1 MSVHRD
7 PELFLNVIESAQ
19 RRRGTEE
26 MRDAKV
32 VTNDRKAEVEPRHFG
47 FAPRETHPYDC
58 KSAVTGY

>member
-1 MSVHRD
+1 
-7 PELFLNVIESAQ
+7 
-19 RRRGTEE
+19 